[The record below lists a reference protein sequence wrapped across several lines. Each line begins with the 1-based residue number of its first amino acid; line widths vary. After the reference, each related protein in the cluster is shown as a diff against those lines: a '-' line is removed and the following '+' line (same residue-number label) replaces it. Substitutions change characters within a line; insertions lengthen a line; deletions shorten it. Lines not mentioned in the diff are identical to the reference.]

1 MKFHCFS
8 AIFAAYKLLLAWDI
22 AGSEISPLQQLFNVS
37 LSYGHLQFKHLAYP
51 IRLLP
56 PPTVRASVYL
66 LVS

>member
-37 LSYGHLQFKHLAYP
+37 LSYGHFQF
-51 IRLLP
+51 
-56 PPTVRASVYL
+56 
-66 LVS
+66 